1 MRIQEKKK
9 NMNRAIHPLTEADV
23 EATDAVLRAAYQ
35 TESNWHRSLHRLLTV
50 TPGGALV
57 ARQNDTI
64 VGFGAAIDYRA
75 FAYIGSMAVH
85 PLMQQ
90 RGIGRLILEHL
101 LAQLVAGGC
110 STVLLDA
117 SRDGAPL
124 YERCGFIDDDSTLV
138 LQRQEETRLTNRPPG
153 SSDPLPENALPELV
167 AFDVPCFGGE
177 RAALLT
183 SYWADDPHRVL
194 VRRDAH
200 GQMAGYL
207 IAQSRTIGPWVAR
220 TGEAAEWLLLQ
231 ALTLPFQGEPVV
243 LVSASHQEALHL
255 LRTHGFGKLDSL
267 RHMRQGDPVPRGRQ
281 TTLYGQA
288 SLGLG

>member
-1 MRIQEKKK
+1 MQEEK

-23 EATDAVLRAAYQ
+23 EATDVVLKAAYQ
-35 TESNWHRSLHRLLTV
+35 TESTWQRSLHRLLAV
-50 TPGGALV
+50 TPAGALV

-64 VGFGAAIDYRA
+64 VGFGAAIDYGA

-90 RGIGRLILEHL
+90 RGIGRLILDRL
-101 LAQLVAGGC
+101 LSWLEAGGC

-117 SRDGAPL
+117 SPEGAPL

-138 LQRQEETRLTNRPPG
+138 LQRQESARLANRPLG
-153 SSDPLPENALPELV
+153 SIDPLSGSTFPELV
-167 AFDVPCFGGE
+167 AFDVPCFGAE

-183 SYWADDPHRVL
+183 SYWADDPQRVL
-194 VRRDAH
+194 VRRDAR
-200 GQMAGYL
+200 GQVAGYL
-207 IAQSRTIGPWVAR
+207 IAQSRTIGPWVACNV
-220 TGEAAEWLLLQ
+220 EVAEWLLLQ
-231 ALTLPFQGEPVV
+231 ALALPFQGEPVI

-255 LRTHGFGKLDSL
+255 LRTYGFRQQDSL
-267 RHMRQGDPVPRGRQ
+267 RHMRKGNPVSRGRQ

-288 SLGLG
+288 SLALG

>member
-1 MRIQEKKK
+1 
-9 NMNRAIHPLTEADV
+9 MNIAIHPLTEADV
-23 EATDAVLRAAYQ
+23 EATDAVLKAAYQ
-35 TESNWHRSLHRLLTV
+35 NESNWQRSLHRLLAV

-57 ARQNDTI
+57 ARQNDTV
-64 VGFGAAIDYRA
+64 VGFGAAIDYGA

-85 PLMQQ
+85 PLLQR
-90 RGIGRLILEHL
+90 RGIGRLILEQL
-101 LAQLVAGGC
+101 LAWLEVGGR

-117 SRDGAPL
+117 SPDGAPL

-138 LQRQEETRLTNRPPG
+138 LQREASARLANRPLG
-153 SSDPLPENALPELV
+153 SIDPLPENTISELV
-167 AFDVPCFGGE
+167 AFDVPCFGAE

-194 VRRDAH
+194 VLRDTH

-220 TGEAAEWLLLQ
+220 NAEGAEWLLIQ
-231 ALTLPFQGEPVV
+231 ALTLPFKGEPVI
-243 LVSASHQEALHL
+243 LVSASHHEALHL
-255 LRTHGFGKLDSL
+255 LRTYGFRKLDSL
-267 RHMRQGDPVPRGRQ
+267 RHMRKGNPVPRGRQ